1 MHPRL
6 LTLLPFCPS
15 HPPPRSTGLN
25 YRAILDTALDI
36 AKAMCHLHA
45 MNVLHSDLKARN
57 VMLKS
62 SGDSRGITAK
72 VADFG
77 LSVKMDQSETHMSN
91 LFQVRLSFD
100 ANPLILL
107 LLGVGRVFGGVA
119 GRVGLVWKGV
129 KGMGYVVC

>member
-1 MHPRL
+1 MCHLHPAFS
-6 LTLLPFCPS
+6 PCPS
-15 HPPPRSTGLN
+15 VSPSPHPCSTGLN
-25 YRAILDTALDI
+25 YRAILDTALDV

-91 LFQVRLSFD
+91 LFQVR
-100 ANPLILL
+100 I
-107 LLGVGRVFGGVA
+107 
-119 GRVGLVWKGV
+119 
-129 KGMGYVVC
+129 